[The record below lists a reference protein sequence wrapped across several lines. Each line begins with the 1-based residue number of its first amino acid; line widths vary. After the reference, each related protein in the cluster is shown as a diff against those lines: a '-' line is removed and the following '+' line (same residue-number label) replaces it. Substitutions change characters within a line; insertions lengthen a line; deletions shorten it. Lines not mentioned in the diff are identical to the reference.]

1 MLWSSTHCIIC
12 YIFFICICAS
22 TGEDDSDSEG
32 EQRHQLRGMVR
43 RFLAK
48 LSSASREKPE
58 NEEGDEKGDDDDIE
72 IDLLCYLLSEG
83 TICPASDPV
92 CGASK
97 CDDSSDAINVHSPQN
112 TGTQTSSAVLVD
124 VATQTRVSIVDTE
137 IHGKF
142 KQE

>member
-1 MLWSSTHCIIC
+1 
-12 YIFFICICAS
+12 
-22 TGEDDSDSEG
+22 
-32 EQRHQLRGMVR
+32 MVR

-48 LSSASREKPE
+48 PSASRERPE
-58 NEEGDEKGDDDDIE
+58 NEEGDEEGDDDDIE
-72 IDLLCYLLSEG
+72 MALLCYLLSEG

-97 CDDSSDAINVHSPQN
+97 CDDSSDAISVHSPQN

-124 VATQTRVSIVDTE
+124 VATQTSVCIVDRET
-137 IHGKF
+137 HGKF

>member
-22 TGEDDSDSEG
+22 TGEDASDSEG

-48 LSSASREKPE
+48 PSASRGKPE
-58 NEEGDEKGDDDDIE
+58 NEEGDEEGDDDDIE
-72 IDLLCYLLSEG
+72 MALLCYLLSEG
-83 TICPASDPV
+83 TICPASDPI
-92 CGASK
+92 CGFK
-97 CDDSSDAINVHSPQN
+97 QCDDTIDATSDNFPKI

-124 VATQTRVSIVDTE
+124 VATQTSVCIVDSE

-142 KQE
+142 KHE